1 MTVLPVTNIVP
12 LNQQIHRSLRVA
24 AVAAA
29 QYGDNQRFVQ
39 VIVSEFARLVVQYPI
54 LLSKD
59 AATGAFYCG
68 AMLGF
73 DEGENLFLEEKHGH
87 EGYRPLNLQR
97 VPFYAHGSEL
107 AIDLDHPRVAA
118 AEGQPLFTEAGEPTR
133 YLQSIVATFRE
144 LKPGIE
150 MTKRFI
156 ATLLELKLLE
166 PITFDLEFDDGS
178 AREVTGL
185 YTVAQDALREL
196 PDATIVQLFR
206 LGFLKLI
213 YLMIA
218 SLKQVEVLAQRK
230 NDRLSAGGLAR
241 AHR

>member
-1 MTVLPVTNIVP
+1 MTNIVP
-12 LNQQIHRSLRVA
+12 LNQQTHRSLRVA

-39 VIVSEFARLVVQYPI
+39 VIVSEFARLVLHYPI
-54 LLSKD
+54 LVSKD

-73 DEGENLFLEEKHGH
+73 DEGENLFLKEQHGH

-97 VPFYAHGSEL
+97 VPFYAYGSDL
-107 AIDLDHPRVAA
+107 AIDLDHPRVTAA
-118 AEGQPLFTEAGEPTR
+118 AGQLLFTEHGEPTR
-133 YLQSIVATFRE
+133 YLQSILATFRE

-150 MTKRFI
+150 MTRRFI
-156 ATLLELKLLE
+156 ETLLELKLLE
-166 PITFDLEFDDGS
+166 PVTFDLEFDDGS
-178 AREVTGL
+178 ARAVTGL

-196 PDATIVQLFR
+196 PDAAIVQLFR
-206 LGFLKLI
+206 LGHLKLI

-230 NDRLSAGGLAR
+230 NDRLTAGGSVRTTERSGL
-241 AHR
+241 